1 MSAGGELLHVAAAP
15 FEAAVSVP
23 VLPAGHRSLR
33 LHGHSFLATV
43 RAREDAAL
51 LNACLRE
58 AVAPLDYAHLNER
71 MAVPTDENIARWIRA
86 ALHDLEVDTVG
97 VQSTRHQGVDLD
109 SRQRAHLWR
118 RFRFE
123 AAHRL
128 PRVPEGHPCGRMH
141 GHGFEVILHVAED
154 LAGADMGIDFDR
166 IGTLWQPLHAQLDH
180 ACLNDIEGL
189 ENPTSEML
197 ARWIWQRLQPQLP
210 ALSWVSVYETV
221 TAGCHYDGRRFRI
234 WKEQRF
240 ESAVKLLTGAPDDPR
255 RRLHGHSY
263 ITRLHLTAPL
273 DALRGW
279 TIDYGDVREAFT
291 PVFRELDHHTIG
303 VATGTDGSLAAI
315 LAWMRTRLQDVLPA
329 LDRIDLHATPFEGA
343 LLHWGDQGPA
353 LPGPAP

>member
-1 MSAGGELLHVAAAP
+1 MNGAGELLHVAAAP

-23 VLPAGHRSLR
+23 VLPAGHRSR
-33 LHGHSFLATV
+33 GLHGHSFLATV

-51 LNACLRE
+51 LAERLAA
-58 AVAPLDYAHLNER
+58 AVAPLDYAHLNDR
-71 MAVPTDENIARWIRA
+71 IAIPTDENIARWIRA
-86 ALHDLEVDTVG
+86 ALADLALDTVG

-109 SRQRAHLWR
+109 RAQRAHLWR

-128 PRVPEGHPCGRMH
+128 PRVPPDHPCGRMH

-154 LAGADMGIDFDR
+154 LAGADMGTDFDR
-166 IGTLWQPLHAQLDH
+166 IGQLWQPLHAQLDH
-180 ACLNDIEGL
+180 GCLNDIEGL
-189 ENPTSEML
+189 DNPTSEML
-197 ARWIWQRLQPQLP
+197 ACWIWRQLHPVLP
-210 ALSWVSVYETV
+210 ALSWVTVYETV

-240 ESAVKLLTGAPDDPR
+240 ESAVRLRDAAPGDPR

-263 ITRLHLTAPL
+263 ITRLHLSAPL
-273 DALRGW
+273 DTVLGW

-291 PVFRELDHHTIG
+291 PVFRTLDHHAIDE
-303 VATGTDGSLAAI
+303 ATGCSGSLGAI
-315 LAWMRTRLQDVLPA
+315 LAWMRERLREALPA
-329 LDRIDLHATPFEGA
+329 LDRIDLHATPLEGA
-343 LLHWGDQGPA
+343 VLHWGEEGPA